1 MNDRVTQYLPEFQG
15 GNSEITVRHLM
26 THFSG
31 LRPDVDLNPKWR
43 GYDLGI
49 RLALVDPPIAPPG
62 VRFIYSDTNF
72 ELLGEIVHRVSGR
85 MLSEF
90 ARQEIYI
97 PLGMKDSLFN
107 PPASLLPRIAPTE
120 VEHGRPVRGVVHDP
134 QSRAMDGVAGHAGLF
149 TTAADLARYAQMLLN
164 GGELNGVR
172 VFSPLT
178 VRKFTTPESPADQPI
193 LRGFGWDI
201 DSPYSSNR
209 GELFPIGSYG
219 HTGFTGTSLWIDPG
233 TKTYVILLTNSV
245 HPHRGK
251 NLTPLRS
258 KVATVVAASLG
269 IDLPGVAITG
279 YNETII
285 GAGLHSVAAPNAQV
299 LTGLDVLAGQNFA
312 PLRGKRIGLIT
323 NQTGINHEGKRN
335 IDLMAAAGIKLAA
348 IFSPEH
354 GITGAED
361 NERIENA
368 VDVATGVPIYSLY
381 LGGRRRMTP
390 DMLKDVD
397 ALVYDIQDVGARFY
411 TYSCTLMYGLEEAA
425 KSGREFYV
433 LDRPNP
439 ITGVHL
445 EGPILDQALES
456 FVGCF
461 EIPVRHGMTFGEIAR
476 MINGQRSLGANLKVI
491 PMQGWNRGD
500 WFDSAGLTW
509 VDPSPNMRSLNA
521 ALLYPGVAML
531 EAAKNYSVGRGTD
544 APFEQI
550 GADWINGIELS
561 TYLNK
566 RMIPGVRAYPT
577 RFRPAAGSNFAGK
590 LIEGIRF
597 VITDRNS
604 FDSVRLG
611 LEIGSALQKLYPGR
625 MDFEVNRFLIGN
637 RRVIESLK
645 SGQDPR
651 SIVQEL
657 EESLRN
663 FAETRTA
670 YLIYR

>member
-1 MNDRVTQYLPEFQG
+1 
-15 GNSEITVRHLM
+15 
-26 THFSG
+26 
-31 LRPDVDLNPKWR
+31 
-43 GYDLGI
+43 
-49 RLALVDPPIAPPG
+49 
-62 VRFIYSDTNF
+62 
-72 ELLGEIVHRVSGR
+72 
-85 MLSEF
+85 
-90 ARQEIYI
+90 
-97 PLGMKDSLFN
+97 
-107 PPASLLPRIAPTE
+107 
-120 VEHGRPVRGVVHDP
+120 
-134 QSRAMDGVAGHAGLF
+134 
-149 TTAADLARYAQMLLN
+149 
-164 GGELNGVR
+164 
-172 VFSPLT
+172 
-178 VRKFTTPESPADQPI
+178 
-193 LRGFGWDI
+193 
-201 DSPYSSNR
+201 
-209 GELFPIGSYG
+209 
-219 HTGFTGTSLWIDPG
+219 
-233 TKTYVILLTNSV
+233 
-245 HPHRGK
+245 
-251 NLTPLRS
+251 
-258 KVATVVAASLG
+258 
-269 IDLPGVAITG
+269 
-279 YNETII
+279 
-285 GAGLHSVAAPNAQV
+285 
-299 LTGLDVLAGQNFA
+299 
-312 PLRGKRIGLIT
+312 
-323 NQTGINHEGKRN
+323 
-335 IDLMAAAGIKLAA
+335 
-348 IFSPEH
+348 
-354 GITGAED
+354 
-361 NERIENA
+361 
-368 VDVATGVPIYSLY
+368 
-381 LGGRRRMTP
+381 
-390 DMLKDVD
+390 
-397 ALVYDIQDVGARFY
+397 
-411 TYSCTLMYGLEEAA
+411 MYGLEEAA

-476 MINGQRSLGANLKVI
+476 MIDGQRSLGANLKVI